1 MSGRAVRTA
10 LAMAGAVAIVGQLAA
25 YTVLARLDPAGVS
38 RRVWQTDL
46 DGGHVRITHP
56 GNWKLSAS
64 SRGPDFR
71 VVMEGPGGVRME
83 VSGSPVLKAVSE
95 APEEGADVIQTPLQR
110 AHRALQPVAR
120 RGLQRFSE
128 GKPVGS
134 GALGQESLLSFYS
147 AIRGGQKVR
156 GFRHT
161 CIGKQWVWS
170 VQGECPARIWGRVA
184 PLLDRVVRQME
195 LP

>member
-1 MSGRAVRTA
+1 MSGRAVRKV
-10 LAMAGAVAIVGQLAA
+10 LAAAGAVAVAGQLAA
-25 YTVLARLDPAGVS
+25 YSLLARLDPAGVS
-38 RRVWQTDL
+38 RRVWQAGL
-46 DGGHVRITHP
+46 DGGEIRISHP
-56 GNWKLSAS
+56 GNWKLSVS
-64 SRGPDFR
+64 SDGPDFR

-95 APEEGADVIQTPLQR
+95 SPEEGADAIHTPLQR
-110 AHRALQPVAR
+110 AHRALQAVAR

-128 GKPVGS
+128 GKPVSS
-134 GALGQESLLSFYS
+134 GALGRESLLSFYS
-147 AIRGGQKVR
+147 AVRGGLPVR

-161 CIGKQWVWS
+161 CIGEQRVWS

-184 PLLDRVVRQME
+184 TVLDGVVRQME